1 MTVAPRSALYL
12 PASNAR
18 AIDKVR
24 GLDCDMVILD
34 LEDSVKDEDKPAA
47 RVAAV
52 EAMRQGFPGKM
63 TAIRVNAVD
72 SPFHGD
78 DLAAVAGA
86 ACDLF
91 VLPKVED
98 SSDAASVAHRLGRP
112 LYAMIETPRA
122 VFRVAEIA
130 SEPAVVGLIMGN
142 NDLAH
147 DLHLP
152 DDPARTGLQYAMQ
165 KTVMAARMAGIAV
178 LDGVFNKLKDE
189 AGLAAECVQGRLLGF
204 DGKTVIHPNQIGPV
218 LAAFGPSAD
227 EIAEAEA
234 MIAVATGGAERY
246 HDRMIETMHVDSARR
261 LLARARR

>member
-1 MTVAPRSALYL
+1 MIVAPRSALYL

-18 AIDKVR
+18 AIEKVR
-24 GLDCDMVILD
+24 GLACDMVILD

-47 RVAAV
+47 RAGAVAAMQ
-52 EAMRQGFPGKM
+52 AGFPGKI

-72 SPFHGD
+72 SRFHAD

-98 SSDAASVAHRLGRP
+98 AADAARVAHQLGRP
-112 LYAMIETPRA
+112 VYAMIETPLGVRRA
-122 VFRVAEIA
+122 YEIA
-130 SEPAVVGLIMGN
+130 AEPAVVGLIMGN

-147 DLHLP
+147 VLHLP

-165 KTVMAARMAGIAV
+165 VAVMAARMAGITV

-189 AGLAAECVQGRLLGF
+189 AGLAAECAQGYLLGF
-204 DGKTVIHPNQIGPV
+204 DGKTLIHPNQIDTAN
-218 LAAFGPSAD
+218 AAFGPDSQA
-227 EIAEAEA
+227 IAEAQA
-234 MIAVATGGAERY
+234 LIAAATGGAERY
-246 HDRMIETMHVDSARR
+246 QDRMIETMHVDSARR
-261 LLARARR
+261 LLARARV